1 MALTGPAWHDAS
13 ASSAFIST
21 TLHVAFGLPHI
32 AERLTCDPAGAVVP
46 QRLPLGVNRQVPEV
60 HGIHRGKFH
69 ADVAAAVGSLPNMLP
84 SAKRP
89 GDDAFDAP
97 TATKYARTSGNGELT
112 GSVRK
117 KSGVQSRTGQ
127 ACDRCKV
134 RKIRCDARPGGCS
147 PCLQNNTECRT
158 TDRITGRATSRGYT
172 ENLENENTN
181 LKMYLLE
188 LQAQLRQHGV
198 EPGPA
203 PQPLPSYTHTQNI
216 YSPVGGG
223 YDQSNQA
230 ERHSSMGPLLPE
242 FRSGCIG
249 DNYLGVL
256 SENDSLSPIE
266 GTSLHLFGTKVD
278 IAEFMPAESPD
289 VSAMSYQTFLKHA
302 FGGSRPNKAP
312 DLPSYEECKVFA
324 EWYFRSVQNF
334 IPILH
339 KPDFMNLLYQ
349 IYHQHYQTNAA
360 ETVMVHM
367 MLAVMNFQWAS
378 RNGNL
383 DARAISF
390 KHYHYALTF
399 IPQLITSHKIEDVQA
414 LTLICSQLRNQPR
427 PGASWM
433 FTNMVFGI
441 AIESGLHRSAT
452 SWHSTSVSEQDSH
465 MVEMRKRV
473 FWSLLTFHVCLS
485 GKLGRP
491 MPIRFEDFDIE
502 MPNAVDD
509 SLPGE
514 ANVTKW
520 RKCSFRAAI
529 QGFKL
534 LKIVMQ
540 GYITIY
546 SIRSAPAAYEVNVRQ
561 LEEDLLAFQRQI
573 PPELSGGPQTT
584 EEDRMCALYLQLA
597 IAECE
602 LLLHHPSLCRSSS
615 ARVMSNNL
623 EVCLAASSKFLN
635 AAVQLKQLK
644 SLDTTW
650 YYATDFLA
658 AIFTTLFAFTTEKK
672 DQVSSSDLARLRVD
686 MNSWLD
692 VLGEVGNLL
701 GLYLP
706 HFVLQN
712 VDSR

>member
-1 MALTGPAWHDAS
+1 MP
-13 ASSAFIST
+13 
-21 TLHVAFGLPHI
+21 
-32 AERLTCDPAGAVVP
+32 
-46 QRLPLGVNRQVPEV
+46 
-60 HGIHRGKFH
+60 
-69 ADVAAAVGSLPNMLP
+69 P

-89 GDDAFDAP
+89 SDDVFDRPLAS
-97 TATKYARTSGNGELT
+97 KYARTSGNGDLT
-112 GSVRK
+112 GSARR
-117 KSGVQSRTGQ
+117 KSGAQTRTGQ

-172 ENLENENTN
+172 ESLETENTN
-181 LKMYLLE
+181 LKMYVLE
-188 LQAQLRQHGV
+188 LQAQLRQNGV

-203 PQPLPSYTHTQNI
+203 PQPLPNYTHMQNL
-216 YSPVGGG
+216 YSPATGG
-223 YDQSNQA
+223 YDHSSQA
-230 ERHSSMGPLLPE
+230 ERHSTGASLLPE

-256 SENDSLSPIE
+256 PENDSLSPIE

-278 IAEFMPAESPD
+278 IAEFMPADSPD
-289 VSAMSYQTFLKHA
+289 TSAMSYQTFLKHA
-302 FGGSRPNKAP
+302 FGGSHPTKAP
-312 DLPSYEECKVFA
+312 DLPSYEDFKVFA

-334 IPILH
+334 VPILH

-349 IYHQHYQTNAA
+349 IYHQNHQTSTA

-367 MLAVMNFQWAS
+367 VLAVMNFQWAS

-383 DARAISF
+383 EARAMSF

-399 IPQLITSHKIEDVQA
+399 IPKLITNHKVEDVQA
-414 LTLICSQLRNQPR
+414 LTLICSQLRNQPC
-427 PGASWM
+427 PGAAWM
-433 FTNMVFGI
+433 FTNVVFGI
-441 AIESGLHRSAT
+441 AVESGLHRSAS
-452 SWHSTSVSEQDSH
+452 SWPSSSAIEQDVH
-465 MVEMRKRV
+465 TIEMRKRI

-491 MPIRFEDFDIE
+491 MPIRLEDFDIE
-502 MPNAVDD
+502 MPNEVDD
-509 SLPGE
+509 GLPGE
-514 ANVTKW
+514 AHTTKW

-534 LKIVMQ
+534 LRIIMQ
-540 GYITIY
+540 VYSTIY
-546 SIRSAPAAYEVNVRQ
+546 SIRSAPAAYEANMRQ
-561 LEEDLLAFQRQI
+561 LEQDLLAFQRQI

-615 ARVMSNNL
+615 PRIMSNNL
-623 EVCLAASSKFLN
+623 DVCLAASSKFLN

-650 YYATDFLA
+650 YYATNFLA

-672 DQVSSSDLARLRVD
+672 DQLSSSDLTRLRAD
-686 MNSWLD
+686 MDSWLE
-692 VLGEVGNLL
+692 VLGEVGSLL
-701 GLYLP
+701 GSGTR
-706 HFVLQN
+706 LQEA
-712 VDSR
+712 VSDCSD